1 MGPHPRKLVV
11 RTFDRA
17 SSRYREKI
25 QAKAAPEPAPKPS
38 SKPAPKHGPPQ
49 RVEVR
54 TSSPAADRASI
65 AKQHQRRKARLAALA
80 WLKGAY
86 PALFDYPPKP
96 LAIGA
101 GKAIVAAAI
110 GAGIENHPVRA
121 ALSYWT
127 RSHSYQIALAVP
139 GAMRCDLSGAEVE
152 AVDAQHAEEAR
163 KRLEDIAARKA
174 AKRAPAP

>member
-1 MGPHPRKLVV
+1 MGPHPTARKKLVV

-17 SSRYREKI
+17 PSHTSEKI
-25 QAKAAPEPAPKPS
+25 QAKIATQPPPTPKPG
-38 SKPAPKHGPPQ
+38 AP

-54 TSSPAADRASI
+54 TSSPAADRMSI
-65 AKQHQRRKARLAALA
+65 AKQSQRRKARFAALA
-80 WLKGAY
+80 WLKSAY
-86 PALFDYPPKP
+86 PGVFDYPPRP
-96 LAIGA
+96 LAIGM

-139 GAMRCDLSGAEVE
+139 GATRCDLFGAEVE